1 MAMNNTTNNNSL
13 FDLNENVD
21 ATPIDMIDETITSKE
36 VWYDL
41 KKYKAEIGSFVK
53 QKKIDLYRTSKMR
66 SLYEQLYKSVYSG
79 TIQGDKERYPHTQ
92 EMFKVYKASLIE
104 SSLSGYSALVE
115 ISGED
120 GNSTLKIP
128 ELKKVMTK
136 QFKGMSLIEKLS
148 GATLDDWIL
157 KGEAV
162 GFIKLKRD
170 KEEYRIK
177 ETLVD
182 QESGE
187 PVIRFTMKQA
197 VSYDHLDIERIDPFD
212 FFVDAL
218 DYERDPRGCAKIVR
232 SYISAKELLSSDAYP
247 LLSKEDIEGIVSSS
261 GRNGQTY
268 TGFMGSI
275 TGTDGISTSQTAAK
289 RIEVLTYYG
298 DYVTSDNK
306 VLRNIKVVL
315 VGNCVADIKYRDVN
329 TNCIIYAAYKV
340 DDDTHR
346 GVAPIASAEVVNN
359 LTQRV
364 VDLFIQN
371 LDDVC
376 NPMMIYQKG
385 SLSKQDAVNAR
396 SKRQLEVNNIGDR
409 SIDWWSPPQAS
420 PQGIQL
426 LEMILGQNKNVLGL
440 NNYLAGDTTGVVRTA
455 RESSILFQKANA
467 RMRVETDVFNYNF
480 MLRLFAAFYAFNREL
495 ALAADM
501 PLDPIYADP
510 ELKVSISTNASRADK
525 EGELNKLLEILGMPI
540 GQMLFSNFTPD
551 QTLIAIRY
559 LMAKAELSDMD
570 NLLQLYDTQGNPTE
584 IVDEENNSQPPQQQ
598 GIGSQ
603 PSIPPELLQQMMN
616 NPQGGQQMPP
626 MM

>member
-1 MAMNNTTNNNSL
+1 MQNNNL
-13 FDLNENVD
+13 NFNLNENVD
-21 ATPIDMIDETITSKE
+21 ATPINMIDETITSKE

-41 KKYKAEIGSFVK
+41 KKYKAEIGTFVK

-79 TIQGDKERYPHTQ
+79 TVQGDKERFPHTQ

-104 SSLSGYSALVE
+104 SSLSGYSALLE

-120 GNSTLKIP
+120 GDSTLKIP

-182 QESGE
+182 QETGD

-247 LLSKEDIEGIVSSS
+247 LLSNEDKDAIVSGV
-261 GRNGQTY
+261 GRNGQYHTGY
-268 TGFMGSI
+268 TNTLFAN
-275 TGTDGISTSQTAAK
+275 DGINTSQTAAK

-306 VLRNIKVVL
+306 VLKNIKVVL

-329 TNCIIYAAYKV
+329 TNCLIYAAYKV
-340 DDDTHR
+340 DDETHR
-346 GVAPIASAEVVNN
+346 GVAPIASSEVVNN

-385 SLSKQDAVNAR
+385 SMSKQQAINAR
-396 SKRQLEVNNIGDR
+396 SKRELEVNNIGDK
-409 SIDWWSPPQAS
+409 SIDWWTPPQAS

-480 MLRLFAAFYAFNREL
+480 MLKLFAAFYAFNREL

-510 ELKVSISTNASRADK
+510 LLKVSISTNASRADK

-540 GQMLFSNFTPD
+540 GQMIFSNLSPN
-551 QTLIAIRY
+551 QILIAVRY

-584 IVDEENNSQPPQQQ
+584 VVDEGNNPPPPTPQE
-598 GIGSQ
+598 GIGTQ
-603 PSIPPELLQQMMN
+603 PEVPPELLQQMMD
-616 NPQGGQQMPP
+616 NPQGAQQMPP